1 MSRRIGLLLALFVC
15 VAPAMAQTRVTTNEF
30 VTKVA
35 ISDMMEIQPSQLAL
49 DRQPDADTK
58 PFAQRMITD
67 HQQTSKE
74 LKALVE
80 GGKVKAPLPTGL
92 DAEHQKKLDE
102 LKAKSGK
109 EFDRAYDQMQL
120 QAHEEAVALF
130 SDYARNGDNPDL
142 KAWAAKT
149 LPHLREHLEMAKKLS

>member
-1 MSRRIGLLLALFVC
+1 MRRSSYGANARDNERVRHEGRDQRHDGNPVKSACPRPTAGRGYEALC
-15 VAPAMAQTRVTTNEF
+15 PAHDHR
-30 VTKVA
+30 
-35 ISDMMEIQPSQLAL
+35 PS
-49 DRQPDADTK
+49 AD
-58 PFAQRMITD
+58 
-67 HQQTSKE
+67 
-74 LKALVE
+74 LKRAEGLVE

>member
-1 MSRRIGLLLALFVC
+1 MSRRQG
-15 VAPAMAQTRVTTNEF
+15 
-30 VTKVA
+30 
-35 ISDMMEIQPSQLAL
+35 
-49 DRQPDADTK
+49 
-58 PFAQRMITD
+58 
-67 HQQTSKE
+67 
-74 LKALVE
+74 E
-80 GGKVKAPLPTGL
+80 GAAATGL

-109 EFDRAYDQMQL
+109 EFDRAMQL

-130 SDYARNGDNPDL
+130 SDYARNGDNPDV